1 MSGYHFE
8 TVEHNKNRDQY
19 LAFEFQKHLL
29 TLVKRF
35 ARTYGREQGNGL
47 SRPIVL
53 ALSCSKIPQ
62 AGREGASGK
71 KMGRG
76 VGQVPIHPLRRGPC
90 TPSL

>member
-71 KMGRG
+71 KMGG
-76 VGQVPIHPLRRGPC
+76 VG
-90 TPSL
+90 